1 MSDLRPMSF
10 GEVLDGA
17 FTMYRR
23 HFRLFMKLS
32 AVIWG
37 LPAALLL
44 YMKVRFF
51 SEATPDQ
58 SLAIIQTHLAEF
70 ILLGLLLLVA
80 TICATVML
88 TAGSIRVI
96 SSAYLGG
103 VSTFGDALR
112 LAASKILP
120 LVLVGL
126 GKGLLLLIIMIVGF
140 VAWALLVSIANL
152 FGVAFALLVAM
163 LGLGGLFW
171 FLAFVLCGYALT
183 APVVVLEDLA
193 SSFDAFGRSWD
204 LTRAFKLKAFGLWL
218 VVWILTWLVPLSFF
232 SGIGYVAQSKA
243 PVLDLP
249 VNVVN
254 SLVSIVLAPVMS
266 CMLTL
271 FYYDVRMRREGFDL
285 QVLGHQIGIG

>member
-23 HFRLFMKLS
+23 HFGLFMKLS
-32 AVIWG
+32 AVTWG

-44 YMKVRFF
+44 YLRLRF
-51 SEATPDQ
+51 SGTTPDQ
-58 SLAIIQTHLAEF
+58 SLAIFQTHLPEL
-70 ILLGLLLLVA
+70 IILGLVWLVA
-80 TICATVML
+80 IVVATVML

-103 VSTFGDALR
+103 ASTFGDAVR
-112 LAASKILP
+112 LAASKIVP

-126 GKGLLLLIIMIVGF
+126 GKGLLLLIIWIVGF

-152 FGVAFALLVAM
+152 FGGASAVLVGV
-163 LGLGGLFW
+163 LGLGALFW

-183 APVVVLEDLA
+183 TPVVVLEELA

-204 LTRAFKLKAFGLWL
+204 LTRGFKLKAFGLWL
-218 VVWILTWLVPLSFF
+218 VVWILTWLVPFCFF
-232 SGIGYVAQSKA
+232 FGVGYVVQTKA
-243 PVLDLP
+243 PGLELAVS
-249 VNVVN
+249 VVN
-254 SLVSIVLAPVMS
+254 SLVSIALAPVLP

-271 FYYDVRMRREGFDL
+271 FYYDLRMRREGFDL
-285 QVLGHQIGIG
+285 QVLGQQLGIG

>member
-23 HFRLFMKLS
+23 HFGLFMKLS
-32 AVIWG
+32 AVTWG

-44 YMKVRFF
+44 YLRLRF
-51 SEATPDQ
+51 SGTTPDQ
-58 SLAIIQTHLAEF
+58 SLAIFQTHLPEL
-70 ILLGLLLLVA
+70 IILGLVWLVA
-80 TICATVML
+80 IVVATVML

-112 LAASKILP
+112 LAASKIVP

-126 GKGLLLLIIMIVGF
+126 GKGLLLLIIWIVGF
-140 VAWALLVSIANL
+140 VVWALLVSIANL
-152 FGVAFALLVAM
+152 FGGGSAVLVGI
-163 LGLGGLFW
+163 LGLGALFW

-183 APVVVLEDLA
+183 TPVVVLEELT

-204 LTRAFKLKAFGLWL
+204 LTRSFKLKAFGLWL
-218 VVWILTWLVPLSFF
+218 VVWILTWVVPFCFF
-232 SGIGYVAQSKA
+232 FGVGYVVQTKA
-243 PVLDLP
+243 PGLELAVS
-249 VNVVN
+249 VVN
-254 SLVSIVLAPVMS
+254 SLVSIALAPVLP

-271 FYYDVRMRREGFDL
+271 FYYDLRMRREGFDL
-285 QVLGHQIGIG
+285 QVLGQQLGIG

>member
-23 HFRLFMKLS
+23 HFGLFMKLS
-32 AVIWG
+32 AVTWG

-44 YMKVRFF
+44 YLRLRF
-51 SEATPDQ
+51 SGTTPDQ
-58 SLAIIQTHLAEF
+58 SLAIFQTHLPEL
-70 ILLGLLLLVA
+70 IILGLVWLVA
-80 TICATVML
+80 IVVATVML

-96 SSAYLGG
+96 SSAYLGS

-112 LAASKILP
+112 LAASKIVP

-126 GKGLLLLIIMIVGF
+126 GKGLLLLIIWIVGF
-140 VAWALLVSIANL
+140 VVWALLVSIANL
-152 FGVAFALLVAM
+152 FGGASAVLVGV
-163 LGLGGLFW
+163 LGFGALFW
-171 FLAFVLCGYALT
+171 FLAFVVCGYALT
-183 APVVVLEDLA
+183 TPVVVLEELA

-204 LTRAFKLKAFGLWL
+204 LTRSFKLKAFGLWL
-218 VVWILTWLVPLSFF
+218 VVWILTWLVPFCFF
-232 SGIGYVAQSKA
+232 FGVGYVVQTKA
-243 PVLDLP
+243 PGLELAVS
-249 VNVVN
+249 VVN
-254 SLVSIVLAPVMS
+254 SLVSIALAPVLP

>member
-23 HFRLFMKLS
+23 HFGLFMKLS
-32 AVIWG
+32 AVTWG

-44 YMKVRFF
+44 YLRLRF
-51 SEATPDQ
+51 SGTTPDQ
-58 SLAIIQTHLAEF
+58 TLAVFQTHLAEL
-70 ILLGLLLLVA
+70 IILGLVWLV
-80 TICATVML
+80 TIVVATVML

-103 VSTFGDALR
+103 ASTFGDAVR
-112 LAASKILP
+112 LAASKIVP

-126 GKGLLLLIIMIVGF
+126 GKGLLLLIIWIVGF

-152 FGVAFALLVAM
+152 FGGASAVLVGV
-163 LGLGGLFW
+163 LGLGALFW

-183 APVVVLEDLA
+183 TPVVVLEELA

-204 LTRAFKLKAFGLWL
+204 LTRSFKLKAFGLWL
-218 VVWILTWLVPLSFF
+218 VVWILTWLVPFCFF
-232 SGIGYVAQSKA
+232 FGVGYVVQTKA
-243 PVLDLP
+243 PGLELAVS
-249 VNVVN
+249 VGN
-254 SLVSIVLAPVMS
+254 SLVSIALAPVLP

-271 FYYDVRMRREGFDL
+271 FYYDLRMRREGFDL
-285 QVLGHQIGIG
+285 QVLGQQLGIG

>member
-23 HFRLFMKLS
+23 HFGLFMKLS
-32 AVIWG
+32 AVTWG

-44 YMKVRFF
+44 YLRLRF
-51 SEATPDQ
+51 SGTTPDQ
-58 SLAIIQTHLAEF
+58 TLAVFQTHLSEL
-70 ILLGLLLLVA
+70 IILGLVWLV
-80 TICATVML
+80 TIVVATVML

-103 VSTFGDALR
+103 ASTFGDAVR
-112 LAASKILP
+112 LAASKIVP

-126 GKGLLLLIIMIVGF
+126 GKGLLLLIIWIVGF

-152 FGVAFALLVAM
+152 FGGASAVLVGV
-163 LGLGGLFW
+163 LGLGALFW

-183 APVVVLEDLA
+183 TPVVVLEELA

-204 LTRAFKLKAFGLWL
+204 LTRGFKLKAFGLWL
-218 VVWILTWLVPLSFF
+218 VVWILTWLVPFCFF
-232 SGIGYVAQSKA
+232 FGVGYVVQTKA
-243 PVLDLP
+243 PGLELAVS
-249 VNVVN
+249 VVN
-254 SLVSIVLAPVMS
+254 SLVSIALAPVLP

-271 FYYDVRMRREGFDL
+271 FYYDLRMRREGFDL
-285 QVLGHQIGIG
+285 QVLGQQLGIG

>member
-23 HFRLFMKLS
+23 HFGLFMKLS
-32 AVIWG
+32 AVTWG

-44 YMKVRFF
+44 YLRLRF
-51 SEATPDQ
+51 SGTTPDQ
-58 SLAIIQTHLAEF
+58 TLAVFQTYLAEL
-70 ILLGLLLLVA
+70 IILGLVWLV
-80 TICATVML
+80 TIVVATVML

-103 VSTFGDALR
+103 ASTFGDAVR
-112 LAASKILP
+112 FAASKIVP

-126 GKGLLLLIIMIVGF
+126 GKGLLLLIIWIVGF

-152 FGVAFALLVAM
+152 FGGASAVLVGV
-163 LGLGGLFW
+163 LGLGALFW
-171 FLAFVLCGYALT
+171 FLALVLCGYALT
-183 APVVVLEDLA
+183 TPVVVLEELA

-204 LTRAFKLKAFGLWL
+204 LTRGFKLKAFGLWL
-218 VVWILTWLVPLSFF
+218 VVWILTWLVPFCFF
-232 SGIGYVAQSKA
+232 FGVGYVVQTKA
-243 PVLDLP
+243 PGLELAVS
-249 VNVVN
+249 VVN
-254 SLVSIVLAPVMS
+254 SLVSIALAPVLP

-271 FYYDVRMRREGFDL
+271 FYYDLRMRREGFDL
-285 QVLGHQIGIG
+285 QVLGQQLGIG

>member
-23 HFRLFMKLS
+23 HFGLFMKLS
-32 AVIWG
+32 AVTWG

-44 YMKVRFF
+44 YLRLRF
-51 SEATPDQ
+51 SGTTPDQ
-58 SLAIIQTHLAEF
+58 SLAIFQTHLPEL
-70 ILLGLLLLVA
+70 IILGLVWLVA
-80 TICATVML
+80 IVVATVML

-112 LAASKILP
+112 LAASKIVP

-126 GKGLLLLIIMIVGF
+126 GKGLLLLIIWIVGF
-140 VAWALLVSIANL
+140 VVWALLVSIANL
-152 FGVAFALLVAM
+152 FGGASAVLVGV
-163 LGLGGLFW
+163 LGFGALFW
-171 FLAFVLCGYALT
+171 FLAFVVCGYALT
-183 APVVVLEDLA
+183 TPVVVLEELA

-204 LTRAFKLKAFGLWL
+204 LTRSFKLKAFGLWL
-218 VVWILTWLVPLSFF
+218 VVWILTWLVPFCFF
-232 SGIGYVAQSKA
+232 FGVGYVVQTKA
-243 PVLDLP
+243 PGLELAVS
-249 VNVVN
+249 VVN
-254 SLVSIVLAPVMS
+254 SLVSIALAPVLP

-271 FYYDVRMRREGFDL
+271 FYYDLRMRREGFDL

>member
-23 HFRLFMKLS
+23 HFGLFMKLS
-32 AVIWG
+32 AVTWG

-44 YMKVRFF
+44 YLRLRF
-51 SEATPDQ
+51 SGTTPDQ
-58 SLAIIQTHLAEF
+58 SLAIFQTHLPEL
-70 ILLGLLLLVA
+70 IILGLVWLVA
-80 TICATVML
+80 IVVATVML

-103 VSTFGDALR
+103 ASTFGDAVR
-112 LAASKILP
+112 LAASKIVP

-126 GKGLLLLIIMIVGF
+126 GKGLLLLIIWIVGF

-152 FGVAFALLVAM
+152 FGGASAVLVGV
-163 LGLGGLFW
+163 LGLGALFW

-183 APVVVLEDLA
+183 TPVVVLEELA

-204 LTRAFKLKAFGLWL
+204 LTRGFKLKAFGLWL
-218 VVWILTWLVPLSFF
+218 VVWILTWLVPFCFF
-232 SGIGYVAQSKA
+232 LGVGYVVQTKA
-243 PVLDLP
+243 PGLELAVS
-249 VNVVN
+249 VVN
-254 SLVSIVLAPVMS
+254 SLVSIALAPVLP

-271 FYYDVRMRREGFDL
+271 FYYDLRMRREGFDL
-285 QVLGHQIGIG
+285 QVLGQQLGIG

>member
-23 HFRLFMKLS
+23 HFGLFMKLS
-32 AVIWG
+32 AVTWG

-44 YMKVRFF
+44 YLRLRF
-51 SEATPDQ
+51 SGTTPDQ
-58 SLAIIQTHLAEF
+58 SLAIFQTHLPEL
-70 ILLGLLLLVA
+70 IILGLVWLVA
-80 TICATVML
+80 IVVATVML

-96 SSAYLGG
+96 SSAYLGS

-112 LAASKILP
+112 LAASKIVP

-126 GKGLLLLIIMIVGF
+126 GKGLLLLIIWIVGF
-140 VAWALLVSIANL
+140 VVWALLVSIANL
-152 FGVAFALLVAM
+152 FGVASAVLVAI

-183 APVVVLEDLA
+183 TPVVVLEELA

-204 LTRAFKLKAFGLWL
+204 LTRSFKLKAFGLWL
-218 VVWILTWLVPLSFF
+218 VVWILTWLVPFCF
-232 SGIGYVAQSKA
+232 VFGVGYVVQTKA
-243 PVLDLP
+243 PGLELAVS
-249 VNVVN
+249 VVN
-254 SLVSIVLAPVMS
+254 SLVSIALAPVLP

-271 FYYDVRMRREGFDL
+271 FYYDLRMRREGFDL
-285 QVLGHQIGIG
+285 QVLGQQLGIG